1 MVNANIV
8 YFFLQDNAN
17 IVSIMLV
24 LGLEFSTFY
33 HSTPHSSRQTYIIDL
48 DVVWLTYNMYLEIGY
63 AARVSTI

>member
-48 DVVWLTYNMYLEIGY
+48 DVV
-63 AARVSTI
+63 